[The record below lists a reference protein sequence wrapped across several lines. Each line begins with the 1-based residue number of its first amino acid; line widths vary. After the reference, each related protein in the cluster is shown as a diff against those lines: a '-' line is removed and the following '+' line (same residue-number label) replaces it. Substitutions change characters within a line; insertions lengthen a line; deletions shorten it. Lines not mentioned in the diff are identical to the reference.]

1 LQRTPLV
8 RCTPQFLGALHL
20 ELFTGSSKEII
31 LKFDPVLEEIRQAA
45 EPVIQS
51 QGMELV
57 DVEYQREA
65 PGWVLRIYID
75 RAGGVNID
83 DCAEVSR
90 ELGTILEVRDLIPN
104 SHLLEVSSPGLT
116 RPLKKLEEFQK
127 YRNCLV
133 KIKTFAPV
141 EGRRNFKGKLLG
153 VEGDLVQVEVDG
165 RSYGIP
171 QRSIA
176 KANLEIEF

>member
-1 LQRTPLV
+1 M
-8 RCTPQFLGALHL
+8 
-20 ELFTGSSKEII
+20 KEKS
-31 LKFDPVLEEIRQAA
+31 LKFDPLLEEIRQAA
-45 EPVIQS
+45 EPVLSS

-75 RAGGVNID
+75 REGGVNID
-83 DCAEVSR
+83 DCTEVSR
-90 ELGTILEVRDLIPN
+90 ELGTILEVRDLIP
-104 SHLLEVSSPGLT
+104 SSYVLEVSSPGLT
-116 RPLKKLEEFQK
+116 RPLKKRDDFLK
-127 YRNCLV
+127 YRNRRV
-133 KIKTFAPV
+133 KIKTFDPI

-153 VEGDLVQVEVDG
+153 VDGDFVQVEVDG

-171 QRSIA
+171 QGSIA

>member
-1 LQRTPLV
+1 MGAHFFFIKGKFLKLEPL
-8 RCTPQFLGALHL
+8 
-20 ELFTGSSKEII
+20 
-31 LKFDPVLEEIRQAA
+31 LEEIRQTA
-45 EPVIQS
+45 EPVLKS

-57 DVEYQREA
+57 DAEYQREA
-65 PGWVLRIYID
+65 RGWVLRVYID
-75 RAGGVNID
+75 REGGVNID

-90 ELGTILEVRDLIPN
+90 ELGTLLEVRDLIPN
-104 SHLLEVSSPGLT
+104 SYMLEVSSPGLT
-116 RPLKKLEEFQK
+116 RPLKKLEDFQK
-127 YRNCLV
+127 YRNHLV

-165 RSYGIP
+165 RGYGIP

>member
-1 LQRTPLV
+1 MGAHFFFIKGKFLKLEPL
-8 RCTPQFLGALHL
+8 
-20 ELFTGSSKEII
+20 
-31 LKFDPVLEEIRQAA
+31 LEEIRQTA
-45 EPVIQS
+45 EPVLKS

-57 DVEYQREA
+57 DAEYQREA
-65 PGWVLRIYID
+65 RGWVLRVFID
-75 RAGGVNID
+75 REGGVNID

-90 ELGTILEVRDLIPN
+90 ELGTLLEVRDLIPN
-104 SHLLEVSSPGLT
+104 SYILEVSSPGLT
-116 RPLKKLEEFQK
+116 RPLKKLEDFQK
-127 YRNCLV
+127 YRNHLV

-165 RSYGIP
+165 RGYGIP

>member
-1 LQRTPLV
+1 
-8 RCTPQFLGALHL
+8 
-20 ELFTGSSKEII
+20 
-31 LKFDPVLEEIRQAA
+31 LEEIRQVA

-51 QGMELV
+51 LGMELV

-65 PGWVLRIYID
+65 PGWVLRLYLD
-75 RAGGVNID
+75 REGGVTID

-90 ELGTILEVRDLIPN
+90 EVGTILEVRDLIPN
-104 SHLLEVSSPGLT
+104 PYVLEVSSPGLT
-116 RPLKKLEEFQK
+116 RPLKKLEDFQK
-127 YRNCLV
+127 YRNSLV

-141 EGRRNFKGKLLG
+141 EGRRNFKGRLLG
-153 VEGDLVQVEVDG
+153 VEGELVQVEVDG

-171 QRSIA
+171 QKSIA

>member
-1 LQRTPLV
+1 MQKVGSYGPI
-8 RCTPQFLGALHL
+8 F
-20 ELFTGSSKEII
+20 FSSKGNF
-31 LKFDPVLEEIRQAA
+31 LKFEPLLEAIRLAA
-45 EPVIQS
+45 EPVLAP
-51 QGMELV
+51 QGLELV
-57 DVEYQREA
+57 DVEYRREA

-75 RAGGVNID
+75 REGGVNIE
-83 DCAEVSR
+83 DCTEVSR

-104 SHLLEVSSPGLT
+104 AYILEVSSPGLT
-116 RPLKKLEEFQK
+116 RPLKKLEDFQK
-127 YRNCLV
+127 FQNHLV

-153 VEGDLVQVEVDG
+153 VEGDLVQVEIDG

-171 QRSIA
+171 QNSIS